1 MPVRVT
7 LRFPDVN
14 SRHVIAKFRATRV
27 FRLLYY
33 FSPKIQYMFF
43 SQSYS
48 LSVCSVFTVF
58 AFAMT
63 VEELDS
69 SDNWNEAEAEV
80 ENALKTAVRVIPVRK
95 VRMSVDNARK
105 QFIAMSQLMEKRIE
119 VIRQVME

>member
-1 MPVRVT
+1 
-7 LRFPDVN
+7 
-14 SRHVIAKFRATRV
+14 
-27 FRLLYY
+27 
-33 FSPKIQYMFF
+33 MFF